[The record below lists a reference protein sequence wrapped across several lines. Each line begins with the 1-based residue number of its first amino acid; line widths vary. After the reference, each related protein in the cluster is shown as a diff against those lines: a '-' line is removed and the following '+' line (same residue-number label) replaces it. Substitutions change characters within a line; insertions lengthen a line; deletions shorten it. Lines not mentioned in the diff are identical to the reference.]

1 MERVGDRVEARW
13 PQEQPGRGLV
23 VDFASMALP
32 GGAEALRALPL
43 VRACGRSLAAEH
55 ATLVD
60 ATAGLGYDAFLLAVA
75 GFRVSAIE
83 RSAEVATLLEDAL
96 RRAEAAPRLCELI
109 GGRLAIE
116 RADARDALARARP
129 SVVYLDPMFPPKRRA
144 SALPPKEMQIVRAL
158 VGDDL
163 DVAELFAAARAAAP
177 RVVVKRPSHARPLAE
192 PTSSIEGRLA
202 RFDVF
207 VGGG

>member
-1 MERVGDRVEARW
+1 M
-13 PQEQPGRGLV
+13 
-23 VDFASMALP
+23 VDFATVALP

-43 VRACGRSLAAEH
+43 VRACGRSLAARH

-83 RSAEVATLLEDAL
+83 RSAEVAALFEDAL
-96 RRAEAAPRLCELI
+96 RRAEADPKLRELI

-116 RADARDALARARP
+116 RGDARETLAASRP

-163 DVAELFAAARAAAP
+163 DVGALFAAARAAAP
-177 RVVVKRPSHARPLAE
+177 RVVVKRPSYAQPLAE

-207 VGGG
+207 VG